1 MNRAR
6 RKDIADVRGVI
17 DRHHRDL
24 SAGIED
30 NLQSLADEEQEA
42 YDNYSPGL
50 QMSDQGERTREA
62 AQALQEAQHEFNEGF
77 EALQRCL
84 DKLDEAVDL

>member
-6 RKDIADVRGVI
+6 RKDIADVRGLI

-62 AQALQEAQHEFNEGF
+62 AGALAEAVCEFNEGF

-84 DKLDEAVDL
+84 DKLDEAVNQ